1 MLGDV
6 LKMKKRDQTRGISL
20 LSFGNKFNFGLR
32 AKLISIFMVV
42 KVIPLLLITVLAWN
56 QLSHLGNL
64 LMDIAVDDST
74 AALNASAVENIE
86 RMSTDTAQ
94 RVADFLYS
102 RDSDIRYLAN
112 MAAMLEGD
120 LAQMSAAYARFVQ
133 DTTGRLVRPSE
144 WVLASDGQS
153 WVPATQQDMSATV
166 GTKKNEQNNDTV
178 NGSTFN
184 ARAADGL
191 EYEDVPLYDEVTF
204 IGLDGMEQLRIS
216 STDHPASHKKAY
228 ADWFQTDVLRRVS
241 DRANTFVKAESYW
254 PALGGLTDELGR
266 DIYVSD
272 VIGAYVGSN
281 FIGMYTEGNL
291 ETAAETRGYDI
302 PYIPEAQAY
311 AGKENP
317 NGQRF
322 EGIVRWATPVF
333 VDGEKIGYVT
343 LALNHDHIMAF
354 VDHQTPMGERYTE
367 LPSAF
372 EGNYAFIWDYQCRSI
387 VHPRHHS
394 IVGYDPETG
403 DPQIPWLPQ
412 AIYEGL
418 LDESGTGAAVLP
430 GMSAQERF
438 SALKGGWPGLIAH
451 PDNGQPV
458 YDLILGQSR
467 FESQQRTTAGQP
479 DPEHTPSADLTR
491 LGYVGLDGRYLNNA
505 PQCTGWMDLTEHGGS
520 GSFYI
525 LWSGIYKL
533 NTAAAIPYYT
543 GQYAPSA
550 DNSFSRRGF
559 GFVAIGAGLED
570 FTAPA
575 RETETHISAAI
586 EVNLSSSF
594 WRLMGAL
601 TALIALVVVVAIL
614 VASSLTSDI
623 TKLINGIFRF
633 RSGERQFR
641 FPIDSTD
648 EFGTLAESLNDM
660 ADSVVNSVSSP
671 LCITD
676 LDFRIIYM
684 NDPALKL
691 LGYTLEEVVGD
702 LYSERSIYPFG
713 TEYCP
718 IAALTHSREAAVYH
732 VPGGDQYI
740 KGEARYYTDKRGETV
755 GYIISTSDVSEIQE
769 ARTRAEAAN
778 EAKSEFLSNMSHEI
792 RTPMNAIIGMTS
804 IGKTAHELDRK
815 DDAFKKIEEASKHLL
830 GIINDILDVSKI
842 EAHKFEL
849 SSAEFNFEEVL
860 QRAVTVVGFRAE
872 EKKQTFTV
880 DIDSRIPKT
889 LISDDQRLAQVITN
903 LIGNAVKFTPEYGA
917 ISCSAQ
923 LESEINGMCT
933 VRISVKDT
941 GIGISAEQ
949 QVRLFTPF
957 QQAEGSTSRKFG
969 GTGLGLAISK
979 SIVEAMDGD
988 IWIESELGHG
998 SAFHFTMRAMRGSD
1012 KPEYKVG
1019 VEALRKLRVLAVD
1032 DIPATI
1038 GCFREFARTGT
1049 FQCDICESGAEALSL
1064 IEKNGAY
1071 DIYFVDLIMP
1081 EMDGLELTRR
1091 IKALTGSS
1099 APIILATSAE
1109 WNAIAREAREA
1120 GISKFLHK
1128 PLFPSAVLG
1137 AIHEFL
1143 GASATEDSEINELDL
1158 DGHFDGYRVLL
1169 AEDVEINREIVMTLL
1184 EPTGLRIDC
1193 AKNGVE
1199 AVKMFEQNPHLYD
1212 MILMDVQ
1219 MPEMDG
1225 FEATRRIRQ
1234 SANARGQHIP
1244 IVAMTANVFRE
1255 DVEKC
1260 VAAGMNDHIGKPLDF
1275 DELLQKVGRHLR
1287 LHSAGEGG

>member
-1 MLGDV
+1 MS
-6 LKMKKRDQTRGISL
+6 KRDKSRGASL
-20 LSFGNKFNFGLR
+20 LSFGNKYNFGLR

-42 KVIPLLLITVLAWN
+42 KVIPLLLITFLAWN

-64 LMDIAVDDST
+64 LMDIAVNDST

-94 RVADFLYS
+94 RVADFLYN
-102 RDSDIRYLAN
+102 RDADIRYLAN

-120 LAQMSAAYARFVQ
+120 VAQMGEAYARFVQ
-133 DTTGRLVRPSE
+133 DRTGRLVKPVE
-144 WVLASDGQS
+144 WVPASDGQS
-153 WVPATQQDMSATV
+153 WVPSNTSDMTATI
-166 GTKKNEQNNDTV
+166 GTSKNEQNNDTV

-191 EYEDVPLYDEVTF
+191 EYEAVPLYDEVTF
-204 IGLDGMEQLRIS
+204 IGLDGFEKLRIS
-216 STDHPASHKKAY
+216 TTDHPASRKSAY
-228 ADWFQTDVLRRVS
+228 ADWFQSGVLRQVS

-254 PALGGLTDELGR
+254 PTLEGLTGERGS

-291 ETAAETRGYDI
+291 AAASETRGYDI
-302 PYIPEAQAY
+302 PYTPETQAY

-343 LALNHDHIMAF
+343 LALSHDHIMSF
-354 VDHQTPMGERYTE
+354 VDHQTPMSERYTE

-412 AIYEGL
+412 AIYEDL
-418 LDESGTGAAVLP
+418 LVKGGTGTGTLE
-430 GMSAQERF
+430 GMSPQERF
-438 SALKGGWPGLIAH
+438 TALKGGWPSLIAH
-451 PDNGQPV
+451 PDDGQPI
-458 YDLILGQSR
+458 YQLIDGQTI
-467 FESQQRTTAGQP
+467 FESQQRTAVGQP
-479 DPEHTPSADLTR
+479 DPKHTPAGDLTR
-491 LGYVGLDGRYLNNA
+491 LGMVGLDGRYLNNA

-533 NTAAAIPYYT
+533 NTAATIPYYT
-543 GQYAPSA
+543 GQYAPSELN
-550 DNSFSRRGF
+550 DFSRRGF

-575 RETETHISAAI
+575 RETEAHISAAI
-586 EVNLSSSF
+586 EISLSGSF
-594 WRLMGAL
+594 WRLMAAL
-601 TALIALVVVVAIL
+601 IALIALVVVVAIL
-614 VASSLTSDI
+614 VASSLTSNI
-623 TKLINGIFRF
+623 TSLINGIFRF

-660 ADSVVNSVSSP
+660 AESVVSSVSSP

-676 LDFRIIYM
+676 LDLRIIYM
-684 NDPALKL
+684 NDSGLAL
-691 LGYTLEEVVGD
+691 LGCSLDEVVGD
-702 LYSERSIYPFG
+702 LYSARSVYPFG

-718 IAALTHSREAAVYH
+718 ITALTQGRDAAVYH

-740 KGEARYYTDKRGETV
+740 KGVARYYLDKRGATV
-755 GYIISTSDVSEIQE
+755 GFIISTSDVTEIQE
-769 ARTRAEAAN
+769 ALTHAENAN
-778 EAKSEFLSNMSHEI
+778 AAKSEFLSNMSHEI

-804 IGKTAHELDRK
+804 IGKSAHELDRK

-849 SSAEFNFEEVL
+849 SPTEFNFEEVL

-880 DIDSRIPKT
+880 DIDSSIPKT

-903 LIGNAVKFTPEYGA
+903 LIGNAVKFTAEHGA
-917 ISCSAQ
+917 ISCSAK
-923 LESEINGMCT
+923 LLGEKDGMCT
-933 VRISVKDT
+933 VLISVKDN
-941 GIGISAEQ
+941 GIGISKEQ
-949 QVRLFTPF
+949 QERLFTPF

-979 SIVEAMDGD
+979 SIVEAMEGE

-998 SAFHFTMRAMRGSD
+998 STFNFTIHAMRGVDRPDHKIS
-1012 KPEYKVG
+1012 P
-1019 VEALRKLRVLAVD
+1019 EALSKLRVLAVD

-1038 GCFREFARTGT
+1038 GCFREFARTAA

-1064 IEKNGAY
+1064 IEQNGPY
-1071 DIYFVDLIMP
+1071 DIYFVDLMMP
-1081 EMDGLELTRR
+1081 GMDGLELTRH
-1091 IKALTGSS
+1091 IKALTGGS

-1109 WNAIAREAREA
+1109 WNAIAQEAKES
-1120 GISKFLHK
+1120 GIDKFLHK
-1128 PLFPSAVLG
+1128 PLFPSAVLD

-1143 GASATEDSEINELDL
+1143 GEVHENNAGGDGPDL
-1158 DGHFDGYRVLL
+1158 DGHFEGYRVIL
-1169 AEDVEINREIVMTLL
+1169 AEDVDINREIVLTLL

-1199 AVKMFEQNPHLYD
+1199 AVTMFEQNPEGYD

-1234 SANARGQHIP
+1234 SQNPRGQSVP

-1275 DELLQKVGRHLR
+1275 DELLSKIARHLQR
-1287 LHSAGEGG
+1287 H